1 MDDEAVFR
9 ALVDPSRRLLLDRLN
24 ERDGQTLGELSA
36 ALPNMTRQAAMKH
49 LRTLEAVGLVVT
61 ERRGREKLHFLNPMP
76 IRLIHDRW
84 ISRYTERLA
93 DALGRLKADLE
104 APMEPT
110 KHVYQI
116 YIRTTP
122 ERLWAAITDGGQTAR
137 YYYGTAVKSDWQPGS
152 QLIYTYPDG
161 TLAADG
167 KVLAIETGKQV
178 TMEFNAVWDEATAKE
193 PPVRMTWAIAPL
205 DGMCQLTVTTEDLI
219 PGSATAQSFEGGV
232 VFIVSGLKSFLET
245 GESIPAAAG

>member
-1 MDDEAVFR
+1 MEDEAVFR

-24 ERDGQTLGELSA
+24 ERDGQTLLELSG
-36 ALPNMTRQAAMKH
+36 ALPGMTRQAVMKH
-49 LRTLEAVGLVVT
+49 LRVLEAADLVVT
-61 ERRGREKLHFLNPMP
+61 QRQGRQKHHFLNPMP
-76 IRLIHDRW
+76 IRQIQDRW

-104 APMEPT
+104 APMEAT

-122 ERLWAAITDGGQTAR
+122 DRLWRAIIEGDQTAR
-137 YYYGTAVKSDWQPGS
+137 YYYGTSVKSDWQVGS
-152 QLIYTYPDG
+152 PLVYTYPDG

-167 KVLAIETGKQV
+167 KVLAIDPGKQV

-193 PPVRMTWAIAPL
+193 PPVRMTWAITPT
-205 DGMCQLTVTTEDLI
+205 DGMCRLTVTTEDLI

-232 VFIVSGLKSFLET
+232 VYIVSGLKSYLET
-245 GESIPAAAG
+245 AQSIPVAMS